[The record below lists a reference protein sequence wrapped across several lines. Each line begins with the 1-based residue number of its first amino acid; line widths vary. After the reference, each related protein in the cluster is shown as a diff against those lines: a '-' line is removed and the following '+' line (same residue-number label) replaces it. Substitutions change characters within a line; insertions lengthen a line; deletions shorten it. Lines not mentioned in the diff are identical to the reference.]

1 MESKLIRD
9 ILAPLEA
16 VVDVKISLTD
26 RRVNVEHK
34 DELAP
39 ETIVDMLNDKFLG
52 ASLQDRSVV
61 ETVGGSFNHIEMARL
76 TVNCTQLL
84 LLVATLAVNWIGHHH
99 RLANGMGLTCVA
111 LSVSLFHEA
120 YLALRRRSPNVELM
134 MALAMAGAL
143 AQGEIVEAATVGALV
158 TLMDLVKVFAL
169 EAVGRQLR
177 GSVVTEPMSVDIPE
191 GGRVLLSELAVGDV
205 GLGLGLGSASS
216 NPSPN
221 PNLGPNRETKL
232 LPRWVTYTSCA
243 WVTSCLRMAPSSTA
257 PRLSTRAASRARPCR
272 RPATCHT
279 HARAHAHA
287 TCHMPHATSTSTCA
301 CTCCTCTCG
310 CSLHCLWLQVQGL
323 GTALRIL
330 YAPDRQAESHI

>member
-1 MESKLIRD
+1 MLRSTVIRVEHLCCGMESKLIRD
-9 ILAPLEA
+9 ILAPLET

-39 ETIVDMLNDKFLG
+39 ETIVDMLNDKHLG

-61 ETVGGSFNHIEMARL
+61 ETVGGSFNNIETARL
-76 TVNCTQLL
+76 TVNLTQLL
-84 LLVATLAVNWIGHHH
+84 LLVATLAVSWLGHHN

-158 TLMDLVKVFAL
+158 SLMDLVKVFAL

-177 GSVVTEPMSVDIPE
+177 GSVVTEPMSVDLPE
-191 GGRVLLSELAVGDV
+191 GGRVLLSELTVGSV
-205 GLGLGLGSASS
+205 
-216 NPSPN
+216 
-221 PNLGPNRETKL
+221 
-232 LPRWVTYTSCA
+232 
-243 WVTSCLRMAPSSTA
+243 
-257 PRLSTRAASRARPCR
+257 
-272 RPATCHT
+272 
-279 HARAHAHA
+279 
-287 TCHMPHATSTSTCA
+287 
-301 CTCCTCTCG
+301 
-310 CSLHCLWLQVQGL
+310 
-323 GTALRIL
+323 
-330 YAPDRQAESHI
+330 